1 MVKKSTILEVSD
13 QRFWESL
20 PIIPERSDLTPGGL
34 GGEAPQDSGG
44 VREGVGRSPLRCC
57 LIYSV
62 NRMNKGQRKPNRNNK
77 SQTRSEPSRD
87 QPNRTEPSQSEAK
100 RTM

>member
-20 PIIPERSDLTPGGL
+20 RIIPERSDLTPGGL

-44 VREGVGRSPLRCC
+44 VRGGRSPPPLS
-57 LIYSV
+57 LNSSSINTV
-62 NRMNKGQRKPNRNNK
+62 NRRPRGPWGLWA
-77 SQTRSEPSRD
+77 P
-87 QPNRTEPSQSEAK
+87 
-100 RTM
+100 